1 MKASEL
7 RLNNLVFYDGKPRI
21 VTHIDKDHVGLLI
34 EGTEFTESV
43 TRKIWSDLS
52 PIPLDE
58 SWLTRLGF
66 ELKWRSDTGGKG
78 GTPTGIYFKKMKF
91 PTDLEHDFYHQ
102 IEINTGLPMESP
114 LFCMVGIYNKSEM
127 NSNHNFAWVKYV
139 HQLQNAIFASTGEEL
154 SFAEVGESSS
164 HPPAAGLSLD
174 DNS

>member
-58 SWLTRLGF
+58 SWLTRASF
-66 ELKWRSDTGGKG
+66 NKRSPNSGAFDFGRISVIFW
-78 GTPTGIYFKKMKF
+78 PTGQISIEFKNVELGNISF
-91 PTDLEHDFYHQ
+91 LHEF
-102 IEINTGLPMESP
+102 
-114 LFCMVGIYNKSEM
+114 
-127 NSNHNFAWVKYV
+127 
-139 HQLQNAIFASTGEEL
+139 QNWFRLLTGEEL
-154 SFAEVGESSS
+154 SFAEVGDSLSQ
-164 HPPAAGLSLD
+164 PPAAGLSLD
-174 DNS
+174 GNS